1 MKRIITIFSII
12 ALSLGFVSCNQDL
25 LDIPQKGVTTMDNF
39 YQTDDD
45 AESAL
50 VAMYQNYATGLM
62 TTDYPAGNYIPWY
75 AIYNV
80 CGDDFLAAGGQY
92 GSSPWYGEM
101 NEFRY
106 DSQNQIVGLVY
117 PRYYRMI
124 YYANLVIDN
133 FQDGTSATM
142 RRCVAEARAL
152 RAYCHMMLAIG
163 WGAAPLA
170 DHVLG
175 ANENLPNYE
184 GGQKGL
190 LEWAGKEAEEAA
202 ADLDERKSTSDR
214 ESTVRFTKGAAWTI
228 AGKAYLFAG
237 NYAKARENLKKVI
250 DSGKYALVPGDRWS
264 ENFHQSGDG
273 NEEKILEVNFVNTTA
288 KSRYQLEGRS
298 KWQQLQSWC
307 WSTGR
312 LASMPTMIGV
322 KSGWGCCAIQQD
334 FAQEFLDNDGD
345 TPRRKG
351 TFFTPEEFL
360 YEMEW
365 YKKDN
370 AHDRGSNDLTQ
381 EEKEKDPLRGIVN
394 VDGLYGNGLYVA
406 LKQIALPEDVDHS
419 SKAFGFTNQM
429 LFRYAEVLLMYAE
442 VATVDGDPDGLGLRC
457 LQAIQERVG
466 APVSAS
472 LTLNDVKK
480 EKGFEMWLECC
491 RWPDQV
497 RWGDFTP
504 RLKNQGSH
512 IPSLKDAYFTDN
524 EPTHRLFVTYSDP
537 NGVGYSNFQDKHK
550 LFPYPYSAMQT
561 NANLVQNPGWD

>member
-12 ALSLGFVSCNQDL
+12 ALGLGFVSCNQDL
-25 LDIPQKGVTTMDNF
+25 LEIPQKGVITVDNF
-39 YQTDDD
+39 YQTDED

-50 VAMYQNYATGLM
+50 VAMYQQYGSDIMMTEYA
-62 TTDYPAGNYIPWY
+62 AGNYIPWY
-75 AIYNV
+75 ALFNV
-80 CGDDFLAAGGQY
+80 CGDDFLAAGSQY
-92 GSSPWYGEM
+92 GASPWYGEM

-106 DSQNQIVGLVY
+106 DSQNQIVELVY
-117 PRYYRMI
+117 PRYYRMS
-124 YYANLVIDN
+124 YYANLVIDH
-133 FQDGTSATM
+133 FKDGTSATM
-142 RRCVAEARAL
+142 KRCVAEARVL

-175 ANENLPNYE
+175 ANECLPNYE

-190 LEWAGKEAEEAA
+190 LEWAAKECEEAIP
-202 ADLDERKSTSDR
+202 DLEERKSTSDKDA
-214 ESTVRFTKGAAWTI
+214 TVKFTKGAAWTI

-237 NYAKARENLKKVI
+237 NYAKARENLKKVL
-250 DSGKYALVPGDRWS
+250 DSGKYALVPGERWAD
-264 ENFHQSGDG
+264 NFHQRGDG

-288 KSRYQLEGRS
+288 QSRYRLERRS

-307 WSTGR
+307 WSTGK

-345 TPRRKG
+345 SPRRKA
-351 TFFTPEEFL
+351 TFLTPDEFM

-365 YKKDN
+365 Y
-370 AHDRGSNDLTQ
+370 AGSNDLTQ
-381 EEKEKDPLRGIVN
+381 EQKETDEKRGIKN
-394 VDGLYGNGLYVA
+394 VDGLYGNGKYMA
-406 LKQIALPEDVDHS
+406 IKQIALKEDVDHS
-419 SKAFGFTNQM
+419 SKAFGFTNM
-429 LFRYAEVLLMYAE
+429 LVFRYAEVLLMYAE
-442 VATVDGDPDGLGLRC
+442 VAAVDGDPDGLGLKC
-457 LQAIQERVG
+457 LQAIQERAG
-466 APVSAS
+466 APVSS
-472 LTLNDVKK
+472 TLTLDAVKK

-491 RWPDQV
+491 RWADQI
-497 RWGDFTP
+497 RWGDITQ

-524 EPTHRLFVTYSDP
+524 EPKHRLFVTYSDP
-537 NGVGYSNFQDKHK
+537 NGAGYSAFQEKHK

-561 NANLVQNPGWD
+561 NPNLVQNPGWD